1 MKAHTEKLKTW
12 LSSPRSVPVI
22 LFIVAA
28 LTYGLFFWERGF
40 YWDEAPWTWI
50 YYRLGPAALTKTFST
65 SRPFWGMIYQVTMP
79 LLGPYP
85 WRWQFFVVILRW
97 LTAVLVWMSL
107 RQVWPRD
114 ERPALWGSLLFLVY
128 PGLGQNFVA
137 LMYSHFYIVLN
148 CFLFSLYLSVLAI
161 RQPDRR
167 VLLTIAALIFSIVNL
182 LTIEYF
188 YFMEFLRVV
197 LFWIVLD
204 GEWRQKFRRVIL
216 LFIPY
221 FAVMLGVTFWRLFFF
236 ENQNA
241 SYSYVTLDLLR
252 QNPLLGIA
260 TLLRSIFMAFWETA
274 LHAWIFPFEPASVDQ
289 LGLRVV
295 ILTAILVLAVTI
307 SIALYLLFRDRSE
320 GGEYAPVGQIFLLGL
335 AAWLFAGG
343 SFWLVGIEP
352 QLHFSADRFTLPF
365 MLGAS
370 LLLVALVSML
380 HFKPKLQYGLLALL
394 IAFSIGKQFE
404 TNIAY
409 IRDWD
414 VHHNLFWQMSW
425 RIPAMEPNTA
435 IVSNDLPVT
444 YFSDNS
450 LSGPLNWIY
459 ARPGEMDQILYFIS
473 IRLNRGLPDLE
484 PNLPIEQN
492 YLAKT
497 FHGNTSQLVVIDYSP
512 PGCLRVLDPQID
524 SVNRLLVPLLRDAAV
539 LSNTS
544 MIHEEEAVALPDS
557 LFAPEPAHGW
567 CYYFEKA
574 DLARQFGDWEKVVEL
589 GDTAFKLD
597 DHPNDPLER
606 FVFIEGYAHTGDW
619 ERALKLSRES
629 YKVSKDYVGPL
640 LCRLWERIETET
652 AEDVSD
658 ARTESLV
665 EIEDILAC
673 KP

>member
-1 MKAHTEKLKTW
+1 MKAYPEKLKTW
-12 LSSPRSVPVI
+12 LSSPRSVPII
-22 LFIVAA
+22 LLIVAA
-28 LTYGLFFWERGF
+28 LTYGFFFWERGF

-65 SRPFWGMIYQVTMP
+65 SRPFWGMIYQVMMP

-85 WRWQFFVVILRW
+85 WRWQFLMVILRW

-128 PGLGQNFVA
+128 PGLGQNFIA

-161 RQPDRR
+161 RRPDRR
-167 VLLTIAALIFSIVNL
+167 IPLTIAALVFSIVNL
-182 LTIEYF
+182 LTMEYF

-204 GEWRQKFRRVIL
+204 GETKQKIRRAIL

-221 FAVMLGVTFWRLFFF
+221 FAVMVGVTFWRLFFF

-241 SYSYVTLDLLR
+241 SYNYVTLELLR
-252 QNPLLGIA
+252 NDPLLGMA
-260 TLLRSIFMAFWETA
+260 TLLSSIFMAFRETV
-274 LHAWIFPFEPASVDQ
+274 LHAWIFPFESATVDQ

-295 ILTAILVLAVTI
+295 ILAAILVLASTI
-307 SIALYLLFRDRSE
+307 LVAFYLVLHDRS
-320 GGEYAPVGQIFLLGL
+320 GKGESASIKQIFLLGL

-343 SFWLVGIEP
+343 SFWMVGIEP
-352 QLHFSADRFTLPF
+352 QLHFSADRFTMPF

-370 LLLVALVSML
+370 LLLVALVSLL
-380 HFKPKLQYGLLALL
+380 HSRPKLQYGLLALL
-394 IAFSIGKQFE
+394 VAASIGKQFE

-409 IRDWD
+409 VRDWD
-414 VHHNLFWQMSW
+414 VHHTFFWQMSW

-497 FHGNTSQLVVIDYSP
+497 FHGNTSQLVVIDYTP

-524 SVNRLLVPLLRDAAV
+524 PANRLLVPLLRDAAA
-539 LSNTS
+539 LSNMS
-544 MIHEEEAVALPDS
+544 LIHEENAVKLPDS

-574 DLARQFGDWEKVVEL
+574 ELARQSENWDQVVEL
-589 GDTAFKLD
+589 GDTAFKLE
-597 DHPNDPLER
+597 DHPNDPVER

-640 LCRLWERIETET
+640 LCRLWQRIETET
-652 AEDVSD
+652 SEDVSD
-658 ARTESLV
+658 TRNESLV
-665 EIEDILAC
+665 EIESILAC
-673 KP
+673 NP

>member
-1 MKAHTEKLKTW
+1 MKAYLEKFKTS

-65 SRPFWGMIYQVTMP
+65 SRPFWGMIYQITMP
-79 LLGPYP
+79 LLGPHP
-85 WRWQFFVVILRW
+85 WRWQFLMVIMRW
-97 LTAVLVWMSL
+97 LTAVLMWML
-107 RQVWPRD
+107 VRQVWPKD

-128 PGLGQNFVA
+128 PGLGQNFIS

-161 RQPDRR
+161 RQPERR
-167 VLLTIAALIFSIVNL
+167 VILTISALAFSFVNL
-182 LTIEYF
+182 LTMEYF
-188 YFMEFLRVV
+188 YFLEFLRLV
-197 LFWIVLD
+197 LFWIVID
-204 GEWRQKFRRVIL
+204 GEWKQKFRRVIL
-216 LFIPY
+216 LFLPY
-221 FAVMLGVTFWRLFFF
+221 FAVMVGITFWRLFFF

-252 QNPLLGIA
+252 SDPLLGIS
-260 TLLRSIFMAFWETA
+260 TLLKSVFMAFWETVP
-274 LHAWIFPFEPASVDQ
+274 HAWLFPFESASVDQ
-289 LGLRVV
+289 LGLRVS
-295 ILTAILVLAVTI
+295 ILIAILVLSSTI
-307 SIALYLLFRDRSE
+307 LIALYLLFRDRPTR
-320 GGEYAPVGQIFLLGL
+320 GEYAPTRQMFLLGL

-365 MLGAS
+365 MMGSSLIVVALIS
-370 LLLVALVSML
+370 LLHS
-380 HFKPKLQYGLLALL
+380 KPRLQYGLLALL
-394 IAFSIGKQFE
+394 VAFSIGKQFE

-414 VHHNLFWQMSW
+414 VQHDLFWQMNW

-435 IVSNDLPVT
+435 IISNDLPVT

-459 ARPGEMDQILYFIS
+459 GRAGEMDHILYFIS

-484 PNLPIEQN
+484 PGLAIEQN

-512 PGCLRVLDPQID
+512 PGCLRVLDPQVD
-524 SVNRLLVPLLRDAAV
+524 SANRLLVPLLRDAAV
-539 LSNTS
+539 LSNPS
-544 MIHEEEAVALPDS
+544 LIHQENAVTLPDS
-557 LFAPEPAHGW
+557 LFAPELAHGW

-574 DLARQFGDWEKVVEL
+574 DLARQFGDWEKVAEL
-589 GDTAFKLD
+589 GDIAFKLD
-597 DHPNDPLER
+597 DHPNDPVER
-606 FVFIEGYAHTGDW
+606 FVFIEGYAHIGDW
-619 ERALKLSRES
+619 ERAVKLSRES

-640 LCRLWERIETET
+640 LCRLWQRIETET
-652 AEDVSD
+652 TGGLEKDD
-658 ARTESLV
+658 ALSEVKSM
-665 EIEDILAC
+665 LAC
-673 KP
+673 NS